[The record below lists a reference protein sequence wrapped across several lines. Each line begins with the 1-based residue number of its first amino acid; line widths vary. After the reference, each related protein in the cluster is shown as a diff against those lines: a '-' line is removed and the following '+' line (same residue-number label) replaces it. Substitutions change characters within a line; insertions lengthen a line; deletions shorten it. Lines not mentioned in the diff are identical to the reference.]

1 MRKIKGLYP
10 RTTELISG
18 IDYCIRKALKFNR
31 PLVLNISFGNNY
43 GSHTGNSL
51 SELYLNR
58 VSLLGRISIIA
69 ASGNEGASPIHT
81 LGFLDQTVNVDF
93 SISERQ
99 TSLNMQLWKDY
110 ADAVRIRLRAPS
122 GIEYTLSD
130 KFGTIWSAGSTQ

>member
-1 MRKIKGLYP
+1 MAII
-10 RTTELISG
+10 TVHIQETH
-18 IDYCIRKALKFNR
+18 F
-31 PLVLNISFGNNY
+31 LNF
-43 GSHTGNSL
+43 
-51 SELYLNR
+51 YLNR

-122 GIEYTLSD
+122 GTEYTLSD
-130 KFGTIWSAGSTQ
+130 KFGTNIEVLDQTQIAFYNSAPSSVSASAGILF

>member
-1 MRKIKGLYP
+1 MRKNKGLYP

-69 ASGNEGASPIHT
+69 ASGNEGTMTETPGATRS
-81 LGFLDQTVNVDF
+81 GFVKRF
-93 SISERQ
+93 
-99 TSLNMQLWKDY
+99 
-110 ADAVRIRLRAPS
+110 
-122 GIEYTLSD
+122 GIEAAPRPE
-130 KFGTIWSAGSTQ
+130 KSAGVFVFAS